1 MADTQ
6 DIVRKFIRTLIGA
19 LVLGLIYLLVMW
31 VIALC
36 ASAFHFIVPSFVAPI
51 VLVIFILI
59 FVLFLLKTWG
69 WNFTF

>member
-19 LVLGLIYLLVMW
+19 LVLGLLYVLLMY
-31 VIALC
+31 VIGLC
-36 ASAFHFIVPSFVAPI
+36 CAAFHFALPAFVAPI

-59 FVLFLLKTWG
+59 FILFLMRTWG